1 MKTFKLKRLAMTV
14 MMALAGVQV
23 TVAESPDIKVLVTAN
38 RIGEQD
44 ALSIPQSVASLGQE
58 EIGASSYSDVDD
70 LIRSLPGVGMAPL
83 GVNSNYWQE
92 GFSLRGL
99 GAQRV
104 LTLTDGVRQAG
115 QGIGYGG
122 GNLSLYDLYSVERI
136 EVVKGP
142 SSVLYGTD
150 AFGGVINVI
159 TRKPT
164 ERKEWGANGGAKY
177 SYDGVQNLSR
187 ASARMDFGNET
198 VGTVLGTTYSH
209 ANEVNLPDGKDS
221 NSGDFRAWDF
231 WGKSEVKLSNDTK
244 LRLIGNMNRT
254 ADVRI
259 EDSKATLPI
268 AIFPPGSSAPITT
281 PVYFSIP
288 QYQRSL
294 LGTEITSNNLSE
306 IFSEF
311 RSGIYWQ
318 QIKREFHRD
327 TGYYT
332 LGSPGFAGPPL
343 FFNPQ
348 AAVAV
353 ATTDTAD
360 RTNTVEWQTL
370 GRINSGNHSVAM
382 GLDVGYDNN
391 RLPETA
397 SDLVVGQA
405 GVGAVTRTSTST
417 DRMRARASQ
426 YRVGAFVED
435 RIEMDRLAITP
446 GVRVDSNTVR
456 DAESDFDDNL
466 TGVSGSVNALWRAN
480 NQQSWYGTVASGYRA
495 PDLGERFQNAVV
507 NLGAPTQ
514 IIGKNDLDAERAFS
528 VEGGFKHMGEST
540 TFEAASY
547 YNRIRDYIGLNS
559 LGVVRGVFTEQYDNL
574 GTVSLYGAE
583 TGITQKLND
592 KTEVYAN
599 TGRTWSQEREKVDL
613 PNWVF
618 NYGVRRFVPVTSNVL
633 DKASVALNLRT
644 ALDSDQKTS
653 QPGREPFPND
663 AGFTKADLVLT
674 LDLKETKSGKGR
686 IQAGIKNLADE
697 RYKEPF
703 FNRLQAGRSAFV
715 NVEFNF

>member
-1 MKTFKLKRLAMTV
+1 MRKFKLKRLAMTL

-23 TVAESPDIKVLVTAN
+23 TVAENPDIKVLVTAN
-38 RIGEQD
+38 RIGERD
-44 ALSIPQSVASLGQE
+44 ALSIPQAVASLSQDD
-58 EIGASSYSDVDD
+58 IGAGSFTDIDD
-70 LIRSLPGVGMAPL
+70 LLRTVPNVGMAPL
-83 GVNSNYWQE
+83 GINSNYWQE

-142 SSVLYGTD
+142 ASVHYGTD

-164 ERKEWGANGGAKY
+164 ERTEFGAKAGTRL
-177 SYDGVQNLSR
+177 SYDGTQNLSR
-187 ASARMDFGNET
+187 TSARVDFGNET

-209 ANEVNLPDGKDS
+209 ANEINLPDGKDS
-221 NSGDFRAWDF
+221 NAGDFRAWDF
-231 WGKSEVKLSNDTK
+231 WGKSEVKLSDDTK

-259 EDSKATLPI
+259 EDSSAVLPI
-268 AIFPPGSSAPITT
+268 AVFPPGSSAPITT
-281 PVYFSIP
+281 PVYFRIP

-294 LGTEITSNNLSE
+294 LGTEITSSNISDT
-306 IFSEF
+306 FAEF

-318 QIKREFHRD
+318 QIKREFSRD

-332 LGSPGFAGPPL
+332 AGSPGFAGPPL

-348 AAVAV
+348 AAVAI
-353 ATTDTAD
+353 ASADTAD

-370 GRINSGNHSVAM
+370 GRINSGNHSLAM
-382 GLDVGYDNN
+382 GLDVGYDSN

-397 SDLVVGQA
+397 SDIVVGQA
-405 GVGAVTRTSTST
+405 GIGSVTRAATTS
-417 DRMRARASQ
+417 DRIRARASQ

-435 RIEMDRLAITP
+435 RIEMDKLAITP
-446 GVRVDSNTVR
+446 GIRVDSNAVR
-456 DAESDFDDNL
+456 DAETDFDDNL
-466 TGVSGSVNALWRAN
+466 VGLSGSVNTLWRAN

-495 PDLGERFQNAVV
+495 PDLGERFQNAIV

-514 IIGKNDLDAERAFS
+514 IIGKNELDPERAFS
-528 VEGGFKHMGEST
+528 LEAGFKHMGEST

-559 LGVVRGVFTEQYDNL
+559 LGVVRGVFTEQYENL

-583 TGITQKLND
+583 TGITHKVNE
-592 KTEVYAN
+592 KTEVYFN
-599 TGRTWSQEREKVDL
+599 TGRTWSKERERVDL
-613 PNWVF
+613 PSWAF
-618 NYGVRRFVPVTSNVL
+618 NYGVRRHVPVSSKVL
-633 DKASVALNLRT
+633 EKASVALNLRSV
-644 ALDSDQKTS
+644 LDSDQKTA

-663 AGFTKADLVLT
+663 AGFTKADLIFSV
-674 LDLKETKSGKGR
+674 DLKETKSGKGR
-686 IQAGIKNLADE
+686 VQAGIKNLADE

-703 FNRLQAGRSAFV
+703 FNRLQAGRSAFI
-715 NVEFNF
+715 NVEYNF